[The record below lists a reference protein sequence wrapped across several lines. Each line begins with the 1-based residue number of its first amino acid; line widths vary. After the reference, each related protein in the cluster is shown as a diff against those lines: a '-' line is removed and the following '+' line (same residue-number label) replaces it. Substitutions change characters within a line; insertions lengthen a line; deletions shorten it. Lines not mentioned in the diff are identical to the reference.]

1 VASARGSLRIAAAA
15 TLLRTRGCLCAFH
28 FIVVSLGDGYESL
41 QLYCFGF
48 LLHTHFLAFD
58 SVATLVCCFF
68 VNLVTALTIRAD
80 TMVISANDRL

>member
-1 VASARGSLRIAAAA
+1 MASARGSLRIAAAA
-15 TLLRTRGCLCAFH
+15 TPLRTRGCLCAFH
-28 FIVVSLGDGYESL
+28 FIVVGYESL